1 MQAQVLLSDLQV
13 NIQNNNGLK
22 KCEETERQLD

>member
-22 KCEETERQLD
+22 KCEERERQLD